1 MKSKVDKLDIE
12 KLGTTPVDSSKLSDV
27 VQNKFVKRNEYNELV
42 KKFNNISTTDTSD
55 LVEKTD
61 YSVKINEI
69 EKKITVHNHDKYITT
84 QEFNKLT

>member
-27 VQNKFVKRNEYNELV
+27 VKNKFVKRNEYNELV

-55 LVEKTD
+55 LVEKTY

-84 QEFNKLT
+84 Q

>member
-27 VQNKFVKRNEYNELV
+27 VKNKFVKRNEYNELV

-84 QEFNKLT
+84 Q

>member
-27 VQNKFVKRNEYNELV
+27 VKNKFVKRNEYNELV
-42 KKFNNISTTDTSD
+42 KKFNNISTTGTSD

-84 QEFNKLT
+84 Q